1 MQKFIILEFT
11 NAGFFKKNK
20 GTKDFV
26 FDRKGKVNR
35 KRKRIDLQCYKE
47 PITVYQIS
55 NVIHVLFGERP
66 TPSLKEVAFGKIDY
80 YFDKAM
86 QSYLR
91 INSYTRFN
99 KNLNSD
105 EYISEFMQT
114 KKVVNDAWSTV
125 DFVYWERI
133 RKTLGEELYDE
144 FKSLLSDLFEVSD
157 ITKTYTFMELREK
170 ILSGNMMSKAIKL
183 ELFFEK
189 LILNKK
195 TPLSVYFKFMN
206 WDSVRKTLD
215 EELYNEFK
223 SLMSDIFEVSDI
235 TEKYTFMQLRE
246 QVISRNMMDE
256 GTKLDLFFDKLKL
269 NKKSALVAYFKSDAR
284 KSEIN
289 KASDIKVTVNMGTE
303 KITKLSGD
311 IIVPVT
317 DEDIIKINNHKG
329 FATILD
335 GGLVFIKG
343 IFTENRLPNLETYR
357 KVSDISV
364 ETY

>member
-11 NAGFFKKNK
+11 NAGFFKKHK
-20 GTKDFV
+20 GTKDFI
-26 FDRKGKVNR
+26 FDING
-35 KRKRIDLQCYKE
+35 KRKRVESKFYKE
-47 PITVYQIS
+47 PITVNQVS
-55 NVIHVLFGERP
+55 NVLHVLFGERP
-66 TPSLKEVAFGKIDY
+66 KPSLRGVAFDKIDY

-133 RKTLGEELYDE
+133 RKTLGKELYNE

-157 ITKTYTFMELREK
+157 ITKKYTFME
-170 ILSGNMMSKAIKL
+170 
-183 ELFFEK
+183 
-189 LILNKK
+189 
-195 TPLSVYFKFMN
+195 
-206 WDSVRKTLD
+206 
-215 EELYNEFK
+215 
-223 SLMSDIFEVSDI
+223 
-235 TEKYTFMQLRE
+235 LRE
-246 QVISRNMMDE
+246 QVISRNMMGE
-256 GTKLDLFFDKLKL
+256 GTKLELFFDKLIL
-269 NKKSALVAYFKSDAR
+269 NKKSPLVVYFKHNSR

-289 KASDIKVTVNMGTE
+289 KAANIKVTVNMGTE
-303 KITKLSGD
+303 KITKISGD

-317 DEDIIKINNHKG
+317 DEDIIKINKHKG

>member
-1 MQKFIILEFT
+1 MQKYLIVEFT

-35 KRKRIDLQCYKE
+35 KRKRTELPCYKE
-47 PITVYQIS
+47 PINVNQVS

-66 TPSLKEVAFGKIDY
+66 MPSLKEVAFGKIDY

-86 QSYLR
+86 QSYLH

-114 KKVVNDAWSTV
+114 KKVVNNAWSTV

-133 RKTLGEELYDE
+133 RKTLGDELFNE
-144 FKSLLSDLFEVSD
+144 LKSILSDLFEVSD
-157 ITKTYTFMELREK
+157 ITKKYTFME
-170 ILSGNMMSKAIKL
+170 
-183 ELFFEK
+183 
-189 LILNKK
+189 
-195 TPLSVYFKFMN
+195 
-206 WDSVRKTLD
+206 
-215 EELYNEFK
+215 
-223 SLMSDIFEVSDI
+223 
-235 TEKYTFMQLRE
+235 LRE
-246 QVISRNMMDE
+246 QVISRNMMNEGKLESFLNKLIKNKKTPLVVYFKYMNWEGVRKTLDGFYDE
-256 GTKLDLFFDKLKL
+256 FKSLMSDLFEVSDITTKYSFMQLKEQIISRNMMDKGTKLDLFFNEL
-269 NKKSALVAYFKSDAR
+269 KKSKKAFVDYFKSDSR

-289 KASDIKVTVNMGTE
+289 QAPNIKVTVNMGTE

-311 IIVPVT
+311 IIIPVT
-317 DEDIIKINNHKG
+317 DEDIIKLNNHKG